1 MSKLLIQKH
10 KVEFWEC
17 DISGYVHN
25 SKYFIWFERARFEI
39 AKEVGLNDIE
49 GINGEDG
56 FYFPVLEAECK
67 FINTIYMDTD
77 LVIKTELEK
86 PIAAK
91 LKFKHTIEEEKTG
104 RVLTRAITTVGVC
117 SRKNGLVLKLSGE
130 IQEKIEN
137 YFNN

>member
-104 RVLTRAITTVGVC
+104 NIIKEDNLEKTQEIKKIDKVLRV
-117 SRKNGLVLKLSGE
+117 RKKVVILPPR
-130 IQEKIEN
+130 
-137 YFNN
+137 